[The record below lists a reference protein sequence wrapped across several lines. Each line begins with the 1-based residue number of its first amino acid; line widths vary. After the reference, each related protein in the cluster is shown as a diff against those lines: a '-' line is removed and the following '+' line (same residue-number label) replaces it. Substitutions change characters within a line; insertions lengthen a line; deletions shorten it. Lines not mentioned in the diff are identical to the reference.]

1 MAERMELIN
10 RRGFIKTAAGVTG
23 YLTAVGLPLT
33 ALAKKQTVKL
43 TILHSNDIHSH
54 IDKYPDNDPKY
65 PGLGGAARKAAAIKK
80 IRESEE
86 HVLLFDAGDMLQGS
100 PYYNLYKGEVEFK
113 VMSDMG
119 YDGVT
124 IGNHE
129 FDNGLEQLS
138 EQMVHAKFPF
148 ISSNYDFTG
157 TPLEGKTLRYK
168 IYEKGGIKIGVFG
181 LGIELDGLVN
191 SKMYGNTKFNDPM
204 ATAAEMSYLLK
215 KRKKCDMVI
224 CLSHLGYRYDSKKIS
239 DHVIAIKSKNID
251 LIIGGHTHTY
261 LDKPIRYKNSDG
273 KEVLVC
279 QAGCYGIRIGRL
291 DYVIVK
297 KIMRDA
303 SQTSRI
309 KILNKT
315 SHI

>member
-1 MAERMELIN
+1 MD
-10 RRGFIKTAAGVTG
+10 RRGFIKTAVGATAYV
-23 YLTAVGLPLT
+23 TAVGLPLT
-33 ALAKKQTVKL
+33 ALAKKEIIKL

-54 IDKYPDNDPKY
+54 IDKYPDNDPRY
-65 PGLGGAARKAAAIKK
+65 PSMGGAARKAASIKK
-80 IRESEE
+80 IRKSEE

-100 PYYNLYKGEVEFK
+100 PYYNMYKGEVEFK
-113 VMSDMG
+113 VMSEMG
-119 YDGVT
+119 YDAATV
-124 IGNHE
+124 GNHE
-129 FDNGLEQLS
+129 FDNGLQQLAD
-138 EQMVHAKFPF
+138 QLVHANFPF

-157 TPLEGKTLRYK
+157 TPMEGKTLRFK
-168 IYEKGGIKIGVFG
+168 IFEKGGVKIGVFG

-191 SKMYGNTKFNDPM
+191 KKMYGNTKCNDAM
-204 ATAAEMSYLLK
+204 TTAAEMSYLLK
-215 KRKKCDMVI
+215 IEKKCDMVI

-239 DHVIAIKSKNID
+239 DHVIAKKSKNID

-261 LDKPIRYKNSDG
+261 LDKPITYTNSDG
-273 KEVLVC
+273 KDVLVC

-291 DYVIVK
+291 DYVIEK
-297 KIMRDA
+297 KILRDG

>member
-1 MAERMELIN
+1 MTKQIAAIN
-10 RRGFIKTAAGVTG
+10 RRGFIKTAAGVSG
-23 YLTAVGLPLT
+23 YLAAVGLPLE
-33 ALAKKQTVKL
+33 ALAKKETVRL

-65 PGLGGAARKAAAIKK
+65 PGLGGATRKAAAIKK
-80 IRESEE
+80 IRESED

-100 PYYNLYKGEVEFK
+100 PYYNMYKGEVEFK
-113 VMSDMG
+113 VMSEMG
-119 YDGVT
+119 YSGAT

-138 EQMVHAKFPF
+138 QQMVHANFPF

-168 IYEKGGIKIGVFG
+168 IYEKGGAKIGVFG

-191 SKMYGNTKFNDPM
+191 KKMYGNTKYNDPM
-204 ATAAEMSYLLK
+204 ATAAEMSYFLRK
-215 KRKKCDMVI
+215 TKKCDMVV
-224 CLSHLGYRYDSKKIS
+224 CLSHLGYRYNSKKIS
-239 DHVIAIKSKNID
+239 DHIIAIKSKNID

-261 LDKPIRYKNSDG
+261 LDKPISYRNSDG
-273 KEVLVC
+273 KDVLVC

-291 DYVIVK
+291 DYAIEK
-297 KIMRDA
+297 KIIRDG
-303 SQTSRI
+303 SQISRI
-309 KILNKT
+309 KYLNKT

>member
-1 MAERMELIN
+1 MS
-10 RRGFIKTAAGVTG
+10 G
-23 YLTAVGLPLT
+23 YLAAVGLPLT
-33 ALAKKQTVKL
+33 ALAKKEKVRL

-100 PYYNLYKGEVEFK
+100 PYYNMYKGEVEFK
-113 VMSDMG
+113 VMSEMG
-119 YDGVT
+119 YDGAT

-138 EQMVHAKFPF
+138 QQMVHASFPF

-168 IYEKGGIKIGVFG
+168 IYEKGGVKIGVFG

-191 SKMYGNTKFNDPM
+191 RKMYGNTKYNDPM
-204 ATAAEMSYLLK
+204 AAAAEMSYLLK
-215 KRKKCDMVI
+215 KTKKCDMVV
-224 CLSHLGYRYDSKKIS
+224 CLSHLGYRYNSKKIC

-261 LDKPIRYKNSDG
+261 LDKPIRYRNSDG

-291 DYVIVK
+291 DYAIEK
-297 KIMRDA
+297 KIMQDG
-303 SQTSRI
+303 SQISRV
-309 KILNKT
+309 KYLNKT